1 MSALVECVPNFS
13 EGRRREVVEDIVATI
28 RSVSGVAVWDVQ
40 MDGNH
45 NRSVISFVA
54 PPEAAAEAAFRA
66 TRRAAELIDL
76 DTHRGEHPRMGATD
90 VIPLVPIR
98 EITMEECVTVAR
110 RLGQRIGEELHLP
123 VYLYEEAAT
132 REERRDL
139 ANVRRG
145 EYEGIRNQIET
156 NPERF
161 PDFGPCKMGK
171 AGAVAVGARSPLI
184 AYNVNLGTNN
194 LGIAKEIAKAI
205 RNSSGGLRYAK
216 ALGMALA
223 DRGIVQVSINFTN
236 YEKTPIFR
244 TVEMIRREA
253 ARYGVPIVSSE
264 VIGLLPQQALV
275 DAAIWYLQLEN
286 FDRQSQIL
294 EQRLADLPRTA
305 GPDSFVE
312 AVASSTPTPG
322 GGSVA
327 ALAGALSAA
336 LAEMVCGLTVSKPIY
351 ASVSEELGNIREKL
365 RGLRQ
370 VLTHLIQEDSDA
382 YENLL
387 RSYRLPQNTEAEKRV
402 RESAIQSAMNRAVEI
417 PLDVARLSIEVLEY
431 LTVVAEKGNKN
442 AASDAGTG
450 SQMAQAAVLAA
461 SLNVRTNVATL
472 KDSDMAQNVLAEIET
487 LETRAR
493 DLAQKA
499 YATALRR
506 IG

>member
-13 EGRRREVVEDIVATI
+13 EGRRREIVDDIVATI
-28 RSVSGVAVWDVQ
+28 RSVSGVVVLDIQ
-40 MDGNH
+40 MDANH

-66 TRRAAELIDL
+66 TRRAGELIDL

-98 EITMEECVTVAR
+98 EITMEECVTLAR
-110 RLGQRIGEELHLP
+110 RLGQRIGEELHIP

-145 EYEGIRNQIET
+145 EYEGIRTQIEA
-156 NPERF
+156 NPERY
-161 PDFGPCKMGK
+161 PDFGPRKMGK
-171 AGAVAVGARSPLI
+171 AGAVAVGARAPLI

-194 LGIAKEIAKAI
+194 LEIAKNIAKAI
-205 RNSSGGLRYAK
+205 RNSNGGLRYVK
-216 ALGMALA
+216 ALAMNLA
-223 DRGIVQVSINFTN
+223 DRGVVQVSINFTN
-236 YEKTPIFR
+236 YQKTPIFR

-253 ARYGVPIVSSE
+253 ARYGIPIISGE

-327 ALAGALSAA
+327 ALVGALAAA
-336 LAEMVCGLTVSKPIY
+336 LAEMVCGLTVSKPSY
-351 ASVSEELGNIREKL
+351 ADVSEELGNIREKL
-365 RGLRQ
+365 GTLRQ
-370 VLTHLIQEDSDA
+370 SLTNLIHEDSDA
-382 YENLL
+382 YENVL
-387 RSYRLPQNTEAEKRV
+387 RSYRLPKNTEAEKEARD
-402 RESAIQSAMNRAVEI
+402 SAIQSAMHQAAEV
-417 PLDVARLSIEVLEY
+417 PMDVARLSTEVLEY
-431 LTVVAEKGNKN
+431 LVIVAEKGNKN

-450 SQMAQAAVLAA
+450 SQIAQAAVLAA
-461 SLNVRTNVATL
+461 SLNVRTNVAAL
-472 KDSDMAQNVLAEIET
+472 KDPVISRNMLAEMEV
-487 LETRAR
+487 LESRAR
-493 DLAQKA
+493 DLAQMA